1 MSKVVDQRVVEMQ
14 FDNRHFEQN
23 VQTTMSTLDKLKQK
37 LNLGGAA
44 KGLDEVNSAAKR
56 IDMSGLGRGVEAV
69 SAKFSALQVMG
80 VTTLANI
87 TNSAVNAGKRIAS
100 ALTIEPVRTGFSEYE
115 LKMGSIQTIMA
126 GTGESLETVN
136 QYLNELN
143 EYSDQTI
150 YSFSDMTQN
159 IAKFTNAGVKLE
171 DAVMAIKGISNE
183 AAISGANANEASRAM
198 YNFSQALSAGFV
210 KLIDWKSIELANM
223 ATVDFKQNLIDTAVE
238 VGTLTKRAD
247 GLYDV
252 VEIVSN
258 AAASVLGPSKNFNDS
273 LANQWMT
280 TEVLTKT
287 LRKYADETTD
297 IGKKA
302 TKAATE
308 VKTYTQMMDALK
320 ESAQSGWAQTWEIIF
335 GDFNQGKTL
344 WTNINNVVSK
354 VLDTMSDARNNML
367 RGAMTSGWDDLS
379 DKIKKAGFTLEDYE
393 DSLKRVLKKSGVS
406 VDSLIKKYGSLW
418 DAVKKGG
425 IQFRFIKDALKD
437 LLGVGDEAVES
448 TEKMTMSVEEL
459 EKVVKRVMNGEFG
472 DGAERMKALAEAGY
486 DYATVQNKINEILGS
501 SVRHTSELTD
511 SQKEQIASLSKLS
524 DEQLKNKGYTEEQ
537 IEALRDLEKMAGLT
551 GESFDELI
559 KKMEKPS
566 GRELLIDSFKNM
578 WTELSKIFKL
588 IGEAWT
594 NVFGEKTDEDRAE
607 DLYELIEAFHKLT
620 ESMTLSEDA
629 ADNFRRI
636 LEGIF
641 SALDLS
647 WSLASASFMGG
658 LKILNEVLKIFG
670 TDLIEVL
677 ANVADLI
684 TKFNDWVE
692 IETIFGSST
701 KWNDIARILVA
712 VYEGIRDCA
721 KAFFELEKLQPI
733 IERIKNLFKDLFGV
747 FDDNPLK
754 AFTPDNIVKAIT
766 DFFDKIEAWIRDG
779 NTAADLST
787 YIIEGIANGLKTGIG
802 KLGEILSKVCTTV
815 YESIADFFGADTEFR
830 DLGSNV
836 ISGLIQGMSDGIQ
849 GLINIATQ
857 VFKAIYDTI
866 ANLFQVHSPSRVMIA
881 LGGFIIAGLISGL
894 LSKNGELESVVG
906 GLGSIL
912 LEGFKNILSMVVN
925 GIKEIDLGEIV
936 AVGLSGGLIY
946 AIKKL
951 SDALA
956 LFGNPLKQ
964 LGGMF
969 KAIKNIF
976 ETLDDAAKEWAK
988 AQKYN
993 AIGKMVLN
1001 MAIGLGILVGAVI
1014 ALCWAIKKL
1023 EIDWKV
1029 ALGAIGIIAALA
1041 GILAI
1046 LAAACTK
1053 LNDTFKAN
1061 KKGLEFGLKTA
1072 SIIGIALS
1080 LALMAA
1086 AFKMLAGIDA
1096 GGIAQTAGLFVIMI
1110 GGLSGLMIAISQ
1122 ITKKLPKE
1130 ANIKG
1135 IGKIFTKLAWSLLIM
1150 IGVIKLAS
1158 MLTPGEIVKGTI
1170 VIGLIGGFYWATL
1183 KLLSSVDGA
1192 TAQHANNFG
1201 KLATK
1206 LSFALLL
1213 MIGVIKLASML
1224 SVGEIAKG
1232 SAVIIAIGVMFGVF
1246 IKFAQTVNKD
1256 AQDISKVGLSLLQ
1269 MSAGLLIA
1277 VLAVKMV
1284 AGMSV
1289 EDILKGVG
1297 VIYALGGLFMAL
1309 TWVSKFA
1316 GPNATKAGAMLIE
1329 AAAAMLIMT
1338 AVLIIL
1344 KDLDPEGIGKALGII
1359 TAFTIL
1365 FGGLIAVTKFAGS
1378 ADNIKG
1384 TLITLTVAIG
1394 ILAAALVALSLLDS
1408 KKVAIA
1414 SGALAG
1420 VMGMFVL
1427 LIKVTSFVNTGKKTW
1442 SRAMLTVGIIA
1453 IVVGMLTG
1461 LIVKIATLEP
1471 DRALASAG
1479 ALGILLLSLS
1489 GALMIISNSKSLSRK
1504 NMGNMLITLGVLT
1517 VIISALAVSIAILR
1531 NVDPL
1536 TAIGAATGL
1545 GILLNS
1551 LASAF
1556 LIITKSKSLT
1566 KKNMDN
1572 MLGTIGMLALV
1583 TIALSV
1589 AILILKN
1596 VDPLTAVGAAVGL
1609 GILLNALSASLVV
1622 LSNSKS
1628 ISKSKL
1634 PSLLI
1639 TLMMLTLVTGAL
1651 GGVISQLKDCDPLT
1665 SIGNAIAL
1673 SLLLGMLSAAFDTLA
1688 KSKSITKAKLPGM
1701 IATLGMLTIVTGM
1714 LAIIIKKLSDCDP
1727 MTSIGNAIALSLLV
1741 GMLTLLTI
1749 PLSSIGKTA
1758 GSAVKGALALTSMV
1772 VPLSAFAFA
1781 ISKLPEISDA
1791 QIHSITVLS
1800 QVMVAMTLLMIPLVI
1815 LGNFI
1820 VSAALGIAGL
1830 TAMVVPL
1837 AAFALAISKLPD
1849 VSSAEAS
1856 ILLLVKVMTAMTL
1869 LMIPLTIIGF
1879 LAIPAALGIAA
1890 LTAMV
1895 IPLKTF
1901 ANAINELPD
1910 ISSSLLKVNV
1920 LMMVMERMT
1929 DMLAKISEYGFD
1941 AIIGVAAINGMV
1953 NVVTAFGGL
1962 ATAVGFLM
1970 EKFPSL
1976 EEFLYKGLSVLEAIG
1991 DGLGRVLGSFIA
2003 SFGEEVSSSLPTIGT
2018 NLTAFAEG
2026 ASGFM
2031 EKIKMADESVI
2042 TGAKNLAKAILIF
2055 IGADFL
2061 NGMLSLMSF
2070 GDTGLA
2076 DFASEL
2082 SGFMDAI
2089 GPFLDK
2095 VSQVDPAVIES
2106 IKLLS
2111 QAMLALTAA
2120 DLISCLSSFLGAKLD
2135 LADFGTQ
2142 MKSYGEGVAAF
2153 NDAIKDA
2160 DINEETVT
2168 AAANAGK
2175 IMAELQKSIAPMG
2188 GVIQYFTGEK
2198 NLETFGSQLKAYG
2211 EALVSFSKTVS
2222 EEGAINEGAIE
2233 AAKNAGTLM
2242 TELQSAIE
2250 PTEGVLQWLAG
2261 TTSLETFGSQLKAY
2275 GDAVVSFSKS
2285 VSEEG
2290 AINETAIAA
2299 AANAGKIMAEVQKG
2313 IPENK
2318 WLDGKMSI
2326 AKFGEKIAKF
2336 GEHIKTYSGH
2346 VSEISVDK
2354 IKASTD
2360 AAKSL
2365 VSIAKSAAGIDTEKV
2380 GNFSAVETIGTAM
2393 GSYVASVAEMDP
2405 GIVSSSISSANR
2417 LRNFIVSLVDLDSS
2431 GVSNFKIASI
2441 GTQMKNYAASVAEMD
2456 PAIVSSSISSANRLK
2471 NFIASLVDLDSSGIS
2486 NFRVSNIGD
2495 SIKGYAISVAGIDP
2509 AAVSSSIS
2517 AANRLRNFISSLA
2530 GLDASGV
2537 DSFATA
2543 VNQLGQVSL
2552 TNFIKAFSGSGEKL
2566 TNIGSGLINSLISGI
2581 KSKQGSVKTTAASIM
2596 SGALKEVKNENKSFK
2611 TAGAALIT
2619 NLANGIKSKKSA
2631 ATTAVSSV
2639 VSSAADEV
2647 DNAYSDFYS
2656 AGSDLVDGFVAG
2668 ITANSFKAAAQAAA
2682 MASAAAKAAKDAL
2695 DINSPSKVF
2704 RAIGMSIPE
2713 GFAMGIEKLGYAVK
2727 ASTVGMTDSAL
2738 DGVKGAISRISDVV
2752 NSDIDSQPVIRPV
2765 LDLSDIQS
2773 GAGAINGLF
2782 GMTPSVGVMSNVR
2795 AINSMMSKNQNGGSA
2810 EIVSAIDKLRG
2821 DLGNIGG
2828 DTYQIN
2834 GVTYGADS
2842 EVSAAIQTLVRAI
2855 KVEGRI

>member
-1 MSKVVDQRVVEMQ
+1 MSKVVDERVVEMR
-14 FDNRHFEQN
+14 FDNQHFEKN
-23 VQTTMSTLDKLKQK
+23 VSTTMSTLEKLKQK

-56 IDMSGLGRGVEAV
+56 VDISGLGKGVEAV

-80 VTTLANI
+80 VTALANI

-100 ALTIEPVRTGFSEYE
+100 SLTIEPVKTGFNEYE

-136 QYLNELN
+136 RYLNELN
-143 EYSDQTI
+143 KYSDDTI

-171 DAVMAIKGISNE
+171 DAVLAIKGISNE

-210 KLIDWKSIELANM
+210 KLVDWKSIELANM

-252 VEIVSN
+252 SEIVSK

-287 LRKYADETTD
+287 LRKYADETTE

-302 TKAATE
+302 TQAATE
-308 VKTYTQMMDALK
+308 VKTYTMMMDALK
-320 ESAQSGWAQTWEIIF
+320 ESAQSGWATTWEIIF

-344 WTNINNVVSK
+344 WTSLSK
-354 VLDTMSDARNNML
+354 VIGGVLDKMSDTRNNML

-437 LLGVGDEAVES
+437 LLGVGDEAVKS
-448 TEKMTMSVEEL
+448 TEKVTMSVEEL

-472 DGAERMKALAEAGY
+472 DGAERMKKLAEAGY

-501 SVRHTSELTD
+501 SVRHTSELTE
-511 SQKEQIASLSKLS
+511 SQKEQISNLSKLS

-537 IEALRDLEKMAGLT
+537 IEALRDLEKMTQLT
-551 GESFDELI
+551 GDSFNELM

-578 WTELSKIFKL
+578 WTELKKIFTL
-588 IGEAWT
+588 IDEAWT
-594 NVFGEKTDEDRAE
+594 NVFGETTDEERAE
-607 DLYELIEAFHKLT
+607 GLYNLIEAFHELT
-620 ESMTLSEDA
+620 ESMTISEEA
-629 ADNFRRI
+629 GNNFRRI

-658 LKILNEVLKIFG
+658 LKIINEILKIFG

-684 TKFNDWVE
+684 TKFNNWVE
-692 IETIFGSST
+692 VETIFGSTT
-701 KWNDIARILVA
+701 KWKDIANIIVA
-712 VYEGIRDCA
+712 VYEGVRDCA

-733 IERIKNLFKDLFGV
+733 IKRIKTLFEDLFGI
-747 FDDNPLK
+747 FDGNPLE
-754 AFTPDNIVKAIT
+754 AFTPENIVKAIT
-766 DFFDKIEAWIRDG
+766 DFFDKIETWIKNG
-779 NTAADLST
+779 NTAGDLST
-787 YIIEGIANGLKTGIG
+787 YIIEGIANGLKAGIG
-802 KLGEILSKVCTTV
+802 KLGEILSKVCSTV
-815 YESIADFFGADTEFR
+815 FETISDFFGGDAEFR
-830 DLGSNV
+830 ELGGNV

-849 GLINIATQ
+849 GLIGIATK

-866 ANLFQVHSPSRVMIA
+866 AGLFQIHSPSRVMIA
-881 LGGFIIAGLISGL
+881 LGGFIIAGLISGI

-906 GLGSIL
+906 GIGSIL
-912 LEGFKNILSMVVN
+912 LDGFKNIFAMVVN
-925 GIKEIDLGEIV
+925 GIKEIDLGEII

-946 AIKKL
+946 ALKKL
-951 SDALA
+951 GDALA
-956 LFGNPLKQ
+956 LFGNPLDQ
-964 LGGMF
+964 LAGMF

-976 ETLDDAAKEWAK
+976 NTLHTAVEEWAK

-1029 ALGAIGIIAALA
+1029 ALGAIGIIAGLA
-1041 GILAI
+1041 AILSILAV
-1046 LAAACTK
+1046 ACTK
-1053 LNDTFKAN
+1053 LNDSFKADKN
-1061 KKGLEFGLKTA
+1061 GLEFGLKTA

-1096 GGIAQTAGLFVIMI
+1096 GGIAQSIGMFIVMI
-1110 GGLSGLMIAISQ
+1110 AGLSGLMIAISK
-1122 ITKKLPKE
+1122 ITSNLPDNAKI
-1130 ANIKG
+1130 NG
-1135 IGKIFTKLAWSLLIM
+1135 LGKIFTKLAWSLLIM

-1158 MLTPGEIVKGTI
+1158 MLTPGEIIKGTI
-1170 VIGLIGGFYWATL
+1170 VVGLIGAFYWATI
-1183 KLLSSVDGA
+1183 KMLSGVDGA
-1192 TAQHANNFG
+1192 TAQHAGNFG
-1201 KLATK
+1201 KLAKK
-1206 LSFALLL
+1206 LSFSLLL

-1224 SVGEIAKG
+1224 TVGEIAKG

-1256 AQDISKVGLSLLQ
+1256 AQDVSKVGWSLLQ
-1269 MSAGLLIA
+1269 MSAALVIA

-1297 VIYALGGLFMAL
+1297 VVYALGALYVGLIAI
-1309 TWVSKFA
+1309 SKFA
-1316 GPNATKAGAMLIE
+1316 GPNAAKAGAMLIE

-1394 ILAAALVALSLLDS
+1394 ILAAALVALALLDS
-1408 KKVAIA
+1408 KKVATA
-1414 SGALAG
+1414 SGALGG
-1420 VMGMFVL
+1420 VMAMFVL
-1427 LIKVTSFVNTGKKTW
+1427 LIKATSFVNTGKKTW
-1442 SRAMLTVGIIA
+1442 SRAMLTIGIMATI
-1453 IVVGMLTG
+1453 IGLLTG
-1461 LIVKIATLEP
+1461 LIIKLATLEP

-1489 GALMIISNSKSLSRK
+1489 SALMIISHSKSLSRK
-1504 NMGNMLITLGVLT
+1504 NMGNTLVTLGVLT
-1517 VIISALAVSIAILR
+1517 VVVSALAVSIAILK

-1536 TAIGAATGL
+1536 TAVSAATGL
-1545 GILLNS
+1545 SILLNALS
-1551 LASAF
+1551 SAF
-1556 LIITKSKSLT
+1556 LIITKSKSLS

-1634 PSLLI
+1634 PNLLL

-1701 IATLGMLTIVTGM
+1701 IATLSMLTIVTGM
-1714 LAIIIKKLSDCDP
+1714 LAIIIKKLDGCDP
-1727 MTSIGNAIALSLLV
+1727 LSSIGNAIALSLLV
-1741 GMLTLLTI
+1741 GVLTLLTI

-1758 GSAVKGALALTSMV
+1758 DSVVKGALALTSMV
-1772 VPLSAFAFA
+1772 VPLVAFA
-1781 ISKLPEISDA
+1781 IAISKMPEISDA
-1791 QIHSITVLS
+1791 QIHSIAVLT
-1800 QVMVAMTLLMIPLVI
+1800 QVMIAMALLMIPLTI

-1820 VSAALGIAGL
+1820 VPAVLGIAAL

-1849 VSSAEAS
+1849 ISSAEAS
-1856 ILLLVKVMTAMTL
+1856 VLLLAKVMTAMTL
-1869 LMIPLTIIGF
+1869 LMIPLTLIGF
-1879 LAIPAALGIAA
+1879 LAIPAAIGIAA

-1895 IPLKTF
+1895 IPLKVF

-1910 ISSSLLKVNV
+1910 ISTSMSKVTV
-1920 LMMVMERMT
+1920 LMMVMEKMT
-1929 DMLAKISEYGFD
+1929 NMLAKISAYGFD
-1941 AIIGVAAINGMV
+1941 AIVGVTAINGMV
-1953 NVVTAFGGL
+1953 NVVRAFGGL

-1976 EEFLYKGLSVLEAIG
+1976 EEFLNKGLTILEAIG

-2003 SFGEEVSSSLPTIGT
+2003 SFGEEVSSSLPTIGE
-2018 NLTAFAEG
+2018 NLTAFADG

-2042 TGAKNLAKAILIF
+2042 TGAKNLAKAILVF

-2061 NGMLSLMSF
+2061 NGMLSLLSF
-2070 GDTGLA
+2070 GDTGLSN
-2076 DFASEL
+2076 FGSEL

-2095 VSQVDPAVIES
+2095 VSKVDPSVIES

-2111 QAMLALTAA
+2111 EAMLALTAA

-2142 MKSYGEGVAAF
+2142 MKGYGEGVAAF

-2160 DINEETVT
+2160 DISEETVT

-2175 IMAELQKSIAPMG
+2175 IMAELQKTIAPMG
-2188 GVIQYFTGEK
+2188 GVVQYFTGEK

-2211 EALVSFSKTVS
+2211 EALVAFSKSVS

-2233 AAKNAGTLM
+2233 AAKNAGALM
-2242 TELQSAIE
+2242 AELQSAIE

-2261 TTSLETFGSQLKAY
+2261 NTSLETFGNQLKAY
-2275 GDAVVSFSKS
+2275 GDAVVAFSKS

-2290 AINETAIAA
+2290 AINETAITA

-2313 IPENK
+2313 IPEDK

-2336 GEHIKTYSGH
+2336 GEYIKTYSGH
-2346 VSEISVDK
+2346 VAEINIEK
-2354 IKASTD
+2354 IVASTN

-2365 VSIAKSAAGIDTEKV
+2365 VSIARSASGLDTEKV
-2380 GNFSAVETIGTAM
+2380 GNFSSIESIGSSM
-2393 GSYVASVAEMDP
+2393 GAYAKSVAEMDP

-2417 LRNFIVSLVDLDSS
+2417 LRNFIASLVDLDSS
-2431 GVSNFKIASI
+2431 GIGNFKLTSI
-2441 GTQMKNYAASVAEMD
+2441 GNSMKAYCNAVAEMD
-2456 PAIVSSSISSANRLK
+2456 PGIVSSSISSANRLR
-2471 NFIASLVDLDSSGIS
+2471 NFIASLVDLDSSGIA
-2486 NFRVSNIGD
+2486 NFRLSAIGN
-2495 SIKGYAISVAGIDP
+2495 SIRTYANSVAGIDP
-2509 AAVSSSIS
+2509 SAVSSSIS
-2517 AANRLRNFISSLA
+2517 AANRLRNFISSLT

-2537 DSFATA
+2537 STFVSA
-2543 VNQLGQVSL
+2543 VSQLGKVSL
-2552 TNFIKAFSGSGEKL
+2552 DGFIKAFSGANETLSS
-2566 TNIGSGLINSLISGI
+2566 IGGNLITSL
-2581 KSKQGSVKTTAASIM
+2581 VKGATAKK
-2596 SGALKEVKNENKSFK
+2596 GALKTGVVTIVNSGLDGVKSKNNAFK
-2611 TAGAALIT
+2611 TAGSALIIQ
-2619 NLANGIKSKKSA
+2619 LANGIKSKKSS
-2631 ATTAVSSV
+2631 ATSAVSAV
-2639 VSSAADEV
+2639 VSSAAAEAK
-2647 DNAYSDFYS
+2647 NGHSDFYS
-2656 AGSDLVDGFVAG
+2656 AGSYLAEGFADGISAG
-2668 ITANSFKAAAQAAA
+2668 AYAAKIAAAA
-2682 MASAAAKAAKDAL
+2682 MANAAKKAAEEAL
-2695 DINSPSKVF
+2695 GIASPSKEFYSIGRFAGMGLVNALMDYADKTYTAGAEVAKQAKNGLSD
-2704 RAIGMSIPE
+2704 AIG
-2713 GFAMGIEKLGYAVK
+2713 
-2727 ASTVGMTDSAL
+2727 
-2738 DGVKGAISRISDVV
+2738 RISDLIY
-2752 NSDIDSQPVIRPV
+2752 SDIDTQPTIRPV
-2765 LDLSDIQS
+2765 LDLSDVQA
-2773 GAGAINGLF
+2773 GAGVINGLF
-2782 GMTPSVGVMSNVR
+2782 GMTPTVGVMSNVR
-2795 AINSMMSKNQNGGSA
+2795 AINSMMSRNQNGGNA

-2821 DLGNIGG
+2821 DLSNLGG

-2834 GVTYGADS
+2834 GITYGDDS
-2842 EVSAAIQTLVRAI
+2842 EVSSAIQTLVRAM
-2855 KVEGRI
+2855 KMEGRT